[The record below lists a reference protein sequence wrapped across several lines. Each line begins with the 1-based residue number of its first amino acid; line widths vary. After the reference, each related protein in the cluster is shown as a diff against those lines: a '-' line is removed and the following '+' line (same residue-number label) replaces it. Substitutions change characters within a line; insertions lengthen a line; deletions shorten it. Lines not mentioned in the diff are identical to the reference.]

1 MKNLPKVASWV
12 TIDQELSTRVYNFIV
27 NYANIYGFPLPGH
40 YMQTDS
46 LAIILLLTEKNYTSV
61 YEDFVAVSK
70 ELDDSTSIIS
80 YKSFIRLWKN
90 LTSHIKFITSGIDL
104 CDTCEALKRSIQYA
118 KNIDKKNKI

>member
-1 MKNLPKVASWV
+1 
-12 TIDQELSTRVYNFIV
+12 
-27 NYANIYGFPLPGH
+27 
-40 YMQTDS
+40 MQTDS